1 VAAPLQDWVSVTR
14 VNLEDQQTKCQ
25 CSAERRNVVA
35 ETLKTKVAVLETEV
49 SKMGELFTKLDTT
62 IDRITDISNSINQ
75 MLVVHEQ
82 KIQQNSEDTED
93 LFHLT
98 EKRRIE
104 NDEQLR
110 ELHSRITTN
119 GKETRQEMNANVI
132 KIMHAISEIK
142 DAMLEREKIIRNE
155 QSGLEKRITDLEK
168 KNWFYM
174 GAAAVIGFLAGAFD
188 WISSIFS

>member
-1 VAAPLQDWVSVTR
+1 M
-14 VNLEDQQTKCQ
+14 
-25 CSAERRNVVA
+25 A

-49 SKMGELFTKLDTT
+49 HQMAELFTKLDTT

-119 GKETRQEMNANVI
+119 GKET
-132 KIMHAISEIK
+132 
-142 DAMLEREKIIRNE
+142 
-155 QSGLEKRITDLEK
+155 
-168 KNWFYM
+168 
-174 GAAAVIGFLAGAFD
+174 
-188 WISSIFS
+188 

>member
-1 VAAPLQDWVSVTR
+1 
-14 VNLEDQQTKCQ
+14 
-25 CSAERRNVVA
+25 VA

-155 QSGLEKRITDLEK
+155 QSGLEKRINDLEK

>member
-1 VAAPLQDWVSVTR
+1 M
-14 VNLEDQQTKCQ
+14 
-25 CSAERRNVVA
+25 A

>member
-1 VAAPLQDWVSVTR
+1 MA
-14 VNLEDQQTKCQ
+14 
-25 CSAERRNVVA
+25 
-35 ETLKTKVAVLETEV
+35 
-49 SKMGELFTKLDTT
+49 ELFTKLDTT
-62 IDRITDISNSINQ
+62 IDRMTDISNSINQ

-82 KIQQNSEDTED
+82 KIQQNTEDTED

-132 KIMHAISEIK
+132 KIMHAIAELK
-142 DAMLEREKIIRNE
+142 DVMLEREKIIRNE
-155 QSGLEKRITDLEK
+155 QSDLEKRINDLEK
-168 KNWFYM
+168 KNWFFM
-174 GAAAVIGFLAGAFD
+174 GGAAVIGFIVGAFD
-188 WISSIFS
+188 WIAEIFS

>member
-1 VAAPLQDWVSVTR
+1 M
-14 VNLEDQQTKCQ
+14 
-25 CSAERRNVVA
+25 A

-49 SKMGELFTKLDTT
+49 AQMAELFTKLDTT
-62 IDRITDISNSINQ
+62 IDRMTDISNSINQ

-82 KIQQNSEDTED
+82 KIQQNTEDTED

-132 KIMHAISEIK
+132 KIMHAIAELK
-142 DAMLEREKIIRNE
+142 DVMLEREKIIRNE
-155 QSGLEKRITDLEK
+155 QSDLEKRINDLEK
-168 KNWFYM
+168 KNWFFM
-174 GAAAVIGFLAGAFD
+174 GGAAVIGFIVGAFD
-188 WISSIFS
+188 WIAEIFS

>member
-1 VAAPLQDWVSVTR
+1 M
-14 VNLEDQQTKCQ
+14 
-25 CSAERRNVVA
+25 A

-155 QSGLEKRITDLEK
+155 QSGLEKRINDLEK

>member
-1 VAAPLQDWVSVTR
+1 M
-14 VNLEDQQTKCQ
+14 
-25 CSAERRNVVA
+25 A

-49 SKMGELFTKLDTT
+49 HQMAELFTKLDTT
-62 IDRITDISNSINQ
+62 IDRMTDISNSINQ

-82 KIQQNSEDTED
+82 KIQQNTEDTEN

-142 DAMLEREKIIRNE
+142 DVMLEREKVIRND
-155 QSGLEKRITDLEK
+155 QADLEKRINDLEK
-168 KNWFYM
+168 KNWFFM
-174 GAAAVIGFLAGAFD
+174 GGAAVIGFLVGAFD

>member
-1 VAAPLQDWVSVTR
+1 
-14 VNLEDQQTKCQ
+14 
-25 CSAERRNVVA
+25 VA

-49 SKMGELFTKLDTT
+49 HQMAELFTKLDTT
-62 IDRITDISNSINQ
+62 IDRMTDISNSINQ

>member
-1 VAAPLQDWVSVTR
+1 M
-14 VNLEDQQTKCQ
+14 
-25 CSAERRNVVA
+25 A

-49 SKMGELFTKLDTT
+49 HQMAELFTKLDTT
-62 IDRITDISNSINQ
+62 IDRMTDISNSINQ

-82 KIQQNSEDTED
+82 KIQQNTEDTED

-142 DAMLEREKIIRNE
+142 DVMLEREKVIRNE
-155 QSGLEKRITDLEK
+155 QSDLEKRINDLEK
-168 KNWFYM
+168 KNWFFM
-174 GAAAVIGFLAGAFD
+174 GGAAVIGFLVGAFD
-188 WISSIFS
+188 WISAFFS

>member
-1 VAAPLQDWVSVTR
+1 M
-14 VNLEDQQTKCQ
+14 
-25 CSAERRNVVA
+25 A

-49 SKMGELFTKLDTT
+49 AQMAELFTKLDTT
-62 IDRITDISNSINQ
+62 IDRMTDISNSINQ

-82 KIQQNSEDTED
+82 KIQQNTEDTED

-142 DAMLEREKIIRNE
+142 DVMLEREKVIRNE
-155 QSGLEKRITDLEK
+155 QSDLEKRINDLEK
-168 KNWFYM
+168 KNWFFM
-174 GAAAVIGFLAGAFD
+174 GGAAVIGFLVGAFN
-188 WISSIFS
+188 WISEIFS

>member
-1 VAAPLQDWVSVTR
+1 M
-14 VNLEDQQTKCQ
+14 
-25 CSAERRNVVA
+25 A

-49 SKMGELFTKLDTT
+49 AQMAELFTKLDTT
-62 IDRITDISNSINQ
+62 IDRMTDISNSINQ

-82 KIQQNSEDTED
+82 KIQQNTEDTED

-142 DAMLEREKIIRNE
+142 DVMLEREKVIRNE
-155 QSGLEKRITDLEK
+155 QSDLEKRINDLEK
-168 KNWFYM
+168 KNWFFM
-174 GAAAVIGFLAGAFD
+174 GGAAVIGFLVGALD
-188 WISSIFS
+188 WISAFFS

>member
-1 VAAPLQDWVSVTR
+1 
-14 VNLEDQQTKCQ
+14 
-25 CSAERRNVVA
+25 
-35 ETLKTKVAVLETEV
+35 
-49 SKMGELFTKLDTT
+49 MGELFTKLDTT

>member
-1 VAAPLQDWVSVTR
+1 M
-14 VNLEDQQTKCQ
+14 
-25 CSAERRNVVA
+25 A

-49 SKMGELFTKLDTT
+49 AQMAELFTKLDTT
-62 IDRITDISNSINQ
+62 IDRMTDISNSINQ

-82 KIQQNSEDTED
+82 KIQQNTEDTED

-142 DAMLEREKIIRNE
+142 DVMLEREKVIRNE
-155 QSGLEKRITDLEK
+155 QSDLEKRINDLEK
-168 KNWFYM
+168 KNWFFM
-174 GAAAVIGFLAGAFD
+174 GGAAVIGFLVGAFN
-188 WISSIFS
+188 WISAFFS

>member
-1 VAAPLQDWVSVTR
+1 M
-14 VNLEDQQTKCQ
+14 
-25 CSAERRNVVA
+25 A

-49 SKMGELFTKLDTT
+49 AQMAELFTKLDIT
-62 IDRITDISNSINQ
+62 IDRMTDISNSINQ

-82 KIQQNSEDTED
+82 KIQQNTEDTED

-142 DAMLEREKIIRNE
+142 DVMLEREKIIRNE
-155 QSGLEKRITDLEK
+155 QSDLEKRITDLEK

-174 GAAAVIGFLAGAFD
+174 GGAAVIGFLVGAFD
-188 WISSIFS
+188 WISEIFS

>member
-1 VAAPLQDWVSVTR
+1 
-14 VNLEDQQTKCQ
+14 
-25 CSAERRNVVA
+25 VA

>member
-1 VAAPLQDWVSVTR
+1 M
-14 VNLEDQQTKCQ
+14 
-25 CSAERRNVVA
+25 A

-49 SKMGELFTKLDTT
+49 HQMAELFTKLDTT
-62 IDRITDISNSINQ
+62 IDRMTDISNSINQ

>member
-1 VAAPLQDWVSVTR
+1 
-14 VNLEDQQTKCQ
+14 
-25 CSAERRNVVA
+25 VA

-49 SKMGELFTKLDTT
+49 HQMAELFTKLDTT
-62 IDRITDISNSINQ
+62 IDRMTDISNSINQ

-82 KIQQNSEDTED
+82 KIQQNTEDTEN

-142 DAMLEREKIIRNE
+142 DVMLEREKVIRND
-155 QSGLEKRITDLEK
+155 QADLEKRINDLEK
-168 KNWFYM
+168 KNWFFM
-174 GAAAVIGFLAGAFD
+174 GGAAVIGFLVGAFD

>member
-1 VAAPLQDWVSVTR
+1 M
-14 VNLEDQQTKCQ
+14 
-25 CSAERRNVVA
+25 A

-49 SKMGELFTKLDTT
+49 AQMAELFTKLDTT
-62 IDRITDISNSINQ
+62 IDRMTDISNSINQ

-82 KIQQNSEDTED
+82 KIQQNTEDTED

-142 DAMLEREKIIRNE
+142 DVMLEREKVIRNE
-155 QSGLEKRITDLEK
+155 QSDLEKRINDLEK
-168 KNWFYM
+168 KNWFFM
-174 GAAAVIGFLAGAFD
+174 GGAAVIGFLVGAFD
-188 WISSIFS
+188 WISAFFS

>member
-1 VAAPLQDWVSVTR
+1 MAQMA
-14 VNLEDQQTKCQ
+14 
-25 CSAERRNVVA
+25 
-35 ETLKTKVAVLETEV
+35 
-49 SKMGELFTKLDTT
+49 ELFTKLDTT
-62 IDRITDISNSINQ
+62 IDRMTDISNSINQ

-82 KIQQNSEDTED
+82 KIQQNTEDTED

-142 DAMLEREKIIRNE
+142 DVMLEREKVIRNE
-155 QSGLEKRITDLEK
+155 QSDLEKRINDLEK
-168 KNWFYM
+168 KNWFFM
-174 GAAAVIGFLAGAFD
+174 GGAAVIGFLVGAFD
-188 WISSIFS
+188 WISAFFS

>member
-1 VAAPLQDWVSVTR
+1 MA
-14 VNLEDQQTKCQ
+14 
-25 CSAERRNVVA
+25 
-35 ETLKTKVAVLETEV
+35 
-49 SKMGELFTKLDTT
+49 ELFTKLDTT
-62 IDRITDISNSINQ
+62 IDRMTDISNSINQ

>member
-1 VAAPLQDWVSVTR
+1 M
-14 VNLEDQQTKCQ
+14 
-25 CSAERRNVVA
+25 A

-188 WISSIFS
+188 WISSIFSWHIVNFTI

>member
-1 VAAPLQDWVSVTR
+1 
-14 VNLEDQQTKCQ
+14 
-25 CSAERRNVVA
+25 
-35 ETLKTKVAVLETEV
+35 
-49 SKMGELFTKLDTT
+49 
-62 IDRITDISNSINQ
+62 

>member
-1 VAAPLQDWVSVTR
+1 
-14 VNLEDQQTKCQ
+14 
-25 CSAERRNVVA
+25 VA

-49 SKMGELFTKLDTT
+49 HQMAELFTKLDTT
-62 IDRITDISNSINQ
+62 IDRMTDISNSINQ

-155 QSGLEKRITDLEK
+155 QSGLEKRINDLEK

>member
-1 VAAPLQDWVSVTR
+1 MA
-14 VNLEDQQTKCQ
+14 
-25 CSAERRNVVA
+25 
-35 ETLKTKVAVLETEV
+35 
-49 SKMGELFTKLDTT
+49 ELFTKLDTT
-62 IDRITDISNSINQ
+62 IDRMTDISNSINQ

-82 KIQQNSEDTED
+82 KIQQNTEDTED

-142 DAMLEREKIIRNE
+142 DVMLEREKVIRNE
-155 QSGLEKRITDLEK
+155 QSDLEKRINDLEK
-168 KNWFYM
+168 KNWFFM
-174 GAAAVIGFLAGAFD
+174 GGAAVIGFLVGAFD
-188 WISSIFS
+188 WISAFFS

>member
-1 VAAPLQDWVSVTR
+1 M
-14 VNLEDQQTKCQ
+14 
-25 CSAERRNVVA
+25 A

-49 SKMGELFTKLDTT
+49 HQMAELFTKLDTT
-62 IDRITDISNSINQ
+62 IDRMTDISNSINQ

-82 KIQQNSEDTED
+82 KIQQNTEDTED

-132 KIMHAISEIK
+132 KIMHAIAELK
-142 DAMLEREKIIRNE
+142 DVMLEREKIIRNE
-155 QSGLEKRITDLEK
+155 QSDLEKRINDLEK

-174 GAAAVIGFLAGAFD
+174 GGAAVIGFLAGAFD
-188 WISSIFS
+188 WISAFFS

>member
-1 VAAPLQDWVSVTR
+1 M
-14 VNLEDQQTKCQ
+14 
-25 CSAERRNVVA
+25 A

-49 SKMGELFTKLDTT
+49 HQMAELFTKLDTT
-62 IDRITDISNSINQ
+62 IDRMTDISNSINQ

-155 QSGLEKRITDLEK
+155 QSGLEKRINDLEK

>member
-1 VAAPLQDWVSVTR
+1 
-14 VNLEDQQTKCQ
+14 
-25 CSAERRNVVA
+25 VA

-62 IDRITDISNSINQ
+62 IDLITDISNSINQ

>member
-1 VAAPLQDWVSVTR
+1 M
-14 VNLEDQQTKCQ
+14 
-25 CSAERRNVVA
+25 A

-49 SKMGELFTKLDTT
+49 AQMSELFTKLDTT
-62 IDRITDISNSINQ
+62 IDRMTDISNSINQ

-82 KIQQNSEDTED
+82 KIQQNAEDTED

-142 DAMLEREKIIRNE
+142 DVMLEREKVIRNE
-155 QSGLEKRITDLEK
+155 QSDLEKRINDLEK
-168 KNWFYM
+168 KNWFFM
-174 GAAAVIGFLAGAFD
+174 GGAAVIGFLVGAFN
-188 WISSIFS
+188 WLSEFFS